1 MEAQDPLQPVATLD
15 KLADQLN
22 ELELQQ
28 GLKVL
33 SLFRKASDDPKD
45 RFNIV
50 NYAFDNTAANLKRL
64 WVKDIPSGATSADA
78 DSASTP
84 EAAKAIK
91 DAFKKFI
98 APLMED
104 NEPVSR
110 GDVFIGKKAMEVVV
124 LRKADP
130 LKPLQLGGT
139 TLKGSGDWGWTAE
152 VIGNDIVVQNS
163 KTTAFGGANDKA
175 DSGQTACG
183 FPTKGHPELLG
194 CALPLDGYAHTK
206 REHEALDGT
215 PLPHMD
221 FGLTSKGA
229 DRPNGAHVEVTDLKS
244 GVQIVVPVIDLGP
257 AKGTG
262 HALDLTEAAARRFQS
277 NATAN
282 NFSMVLQYRIING
295 ALALSPEK
303 IPTVEAVVEP
313 AGGVNAAI
321 FAKALANAGKLDSK
335 KVTGTNN
342 GHLACAWAV
351 NEVVRQALGHP
362 IGGSLS
368 TAGMFDALKSKN
380 IGKPINQ
387 EKATPGSI
395 IISPTQGNTH
405 GHVGIVGKEEK
416 IYSNSSEE
424 GLFEQNYDF
433 ARWSKRYKEKLNLD
447 VLFFDVVA

>member
-1 MEAQDPLQPVATLD
+1 MEDQDPLQPAATLD

-22 ELELQQ
+22 DLELHQ
-28 GLKVL
+28 GLKVV
-33 SLFRKASDDPKD
+33 SVSRQAGDAATD

-50 NYAFDNTAANLKRL
+50 NYVFESSARNLKRL
-64 WVKDIPSGATSADA
+64 WVKDIPAGATSTDA
-78 DSASTP
+78 DQASTP
-84 EAAKAIK
+84 EAAKAIT
-91 DAFKKFI
+91 DAFKRFI

-110 GDVFIGKKAMEVVV
+110 GDVFIGEKAMEVVV
-124 LRKADP
+124 LRKADS

-139 TLKGSGDWGWTAE
+139 ILKGSGDWRWTAE
-152 VIGNDIVVQNS
+152 VIGNDIVVQNA

-262 HALDLTEAAARRFQS
+262 HALDLTEAAARRFKS

-295 ALALSPEK
+295 ALALPPGK
-303 IPTVEAVVEP
+303 MPAAAEAVAP
-313 AGGVNAAI
+313 SGGVNAAI
-321 FAKALANAGKLDSK
+321 LTKALANEGKLDSK

-362 IGGSLS
+362 IGGNLS

-380 IGKPINQ
+380 IGKPIKQ

-395 IISPTQGNTH
+395 VISPTRGDTH
-405 GHVGIVGKEEK
+405 GHVGIVGKDEK
-416 IYSNSSEE
+416 IYSNSSED

>member
-1 MEAQDPLQPVATLD
+1 MESQDPLPFAATLD
-15 KLADQLN
+15 DLADQLN
-22 ELELQQ
+22 ELELHE

-33 SLFRKASDDPKD
+33 SVFRKAGDDPTA

-50 NYAFDNTAANLKRL
+50 NYAFDSTGKSLKRL
-64 WVKDIPSGATSADA
+64 LVKDIPAGATSADA
-78 DSASTP
+78 DKASTP
-84 EAAKAIK
+84 EAAQAIK

-98 APLMED
+98 APLMQD
-104 NEPVSR
+104 NEAVSR
-110 GDVFIGKKAMEVVV
+110 GEVFIGEKGTEVMV

-139 TLKGSGDWGWTAE
+139 ILKGSGDWGWTAE

-175 DSGQTACG
+175 DNGQTACG
-183 FPTKGHPELLG
+183 FPTKGHTELLG

-206 REHEALDGT
+206 GEHDALDGT

-229 DRPNGAHVEVTDLKS
+229 DRPSGAHVEVTDLKS

-262 HALDLTEAAARRFQS
+262 HALDLTEAAARRFNS
-277 NATAN
+277 NATSN

-295 ALALSPEK
+295 ALALPPGS
-303 IPTVEAVVEP
+303 IPAVAAVP

-321 FAKALANAGKLDSK
+321 FAKALSNEGKLDSK
-335 KVTGTNN
+335 NVTGTNN

-362 IGGSLS
+362 IGGNLS
-368 TAGMFDALKSKN
+368 TAGMFDALESKN
-380 IGKPINQ
+380 IAKPIKQ
-387 EKATPGSI
+387 EEATPGSI
-395 IISPTQGNTH
+395 TISPTEGDTH
-405 GHVGIVGKEEK
+405 GHVGIVGKDGK

-433 ARWSKRYKEKLNLD
+433 DKWRKRYKEKLNLD
-447 VLFFDVVA
+447 VLFYDVVA